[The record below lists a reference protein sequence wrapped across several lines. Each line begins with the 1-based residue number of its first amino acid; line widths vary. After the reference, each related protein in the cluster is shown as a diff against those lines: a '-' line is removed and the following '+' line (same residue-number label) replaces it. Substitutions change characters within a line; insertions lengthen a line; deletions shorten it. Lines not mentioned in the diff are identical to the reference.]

1 MASRKDQL
9 HSYQFLLRRVI
20 SAVVMRETDPAQAP
34 LRRGTGAAFA
44 GVMIAVIVA
53 AAFGVIGIFTK
64 VGSTSW
70 KQDGTVVV
78 EKETGATY
86 VYNNELLTPTL
97 NYASALLL
105 AGKETPTTVTVPRD
119 SLAAVGRGIMRGIPD
134 APTALPDAKRVTG
147 VPWTLCSVPSQDS
160 NGHAVTRTSLA
171 VGRGANG
178 GAALGDKGLLVK
190 DSQSGDTY
198 LVWHSTR
205 YQIKSPDPVVASLFG
220 AQVNPTTVG
229 LAWLN
234 GLPAGMDIGPI
245 DVPDRGKASSAVS
258 GHTFGDVLFD
268 RTGSGDKQYYL
279 VLSDGVAAITDLQRS
294 VLAGQYTMHPQEV
307 PAAEINGMTKSHQLT
322 PPSNTGVRP
331 PSSAPK
337 LTDAGATS
345 TCALYESAAQPPQI
359 VVGAAESAV
368 STRTQ
373 QQTGDGNALADA
385 VWVPSAHVAVV
396 RAMSSS
402 SSLTGTYALVT
413 DNGVRYGVPTVA
425 ALHML
430 GYQEQQAVSMPA
442 GLVSRIPA
450 GPTLDP
456 KAAAVAVDMQKSGN

>member
-1 MASRKDQL
+1 M
-9 HSYQFLLRRVI
+9 
-20 SAVVMRETDPAQAP
+20 
-34 LRRGTGAAFA
+34 
-44 GVMIAVIVA
+44 
-53 AAFGVIGIFTK
+53 
-64 VGSTSW
+64 
-70 KQDGTVVV
+70 
-78 EKETGATY
+78 
-86 VYNNELLTPTL
+86 
-97 NYASALLL
+97 
-105 AGKETPTTVTVPRD
+105 
-119 SLAAVGRGIMRGIPD
+119 
-134 APTALPDAKRVTG
+134 
-147 VPWTLCSVPSQDS
+147 
-160 NGHAVTRTSLA
+160 
-171 VGRGANG
+171 
-178 GAALGDKGLLVK
+178 
-190 DSQSGDTY
+190 
-198 LVWHSTR
+198 
-205 YQIKSPDPVVASLFG
+205 
-220 AQVNPTTVG
+220 VG

-258 GHTFGDVLFD
+258 GHTVGDVLFD
-268 RTGSGDKQYYL
+268 RTGTGGKQYYL

-345 TCALYESAAQPPQI
+345 TCALYRGAAQPPQI
-359 VVGAAESAV
+359 VVGALESAV

-385 VWVPSAHVAVV
+385 VWVPSAHIAVV

-402 SSLTGTYALVT
+402 SSVAGTYDLVT